1 MTAPWFAIGTY
12 DNGAG
17 SRPAIVV
24 DDMMFDLSAVQAA
37 VGLDAGID
45 SVDAALATWTATQP
59 ILAQIAAKVAGSGVA
74 PLSVTPLAPFKPR
87 RIFCTASNF
96 VDHASEMKTAL
107 AAKVDSAPY
116 IFLKSTECVVGP
128 EGEVVIPSHVT
139 QADWEVELGVV
150 IGREGHR
157 ISVEDARD
165 YIAGYVV
172 FNDVSARDQ
181 IARTDFPFKHDWFR
195 SKSYDTFGPLGP
207 WLVPDACIPDPMN
220 LNLKLSVNDVS
231 MQDGSSGEMIFDI
244 YEQIAYLST
253 FGKLLPG
260 DLIATG
266 TPAGVGKGRGI
277 FLKPGDRMTASIELI
292 GAISNP
298 LVAEGA

>member
-1 MTAPWFAIGTY
+1 MTAPWFAIATY
-12 DNGAG
+12 ESGEG
-17 SRPAIVV
+17 PRPAIVV
-24 DDMMFDLSAVQAA
+24 DDVMFDLAEAQTAL
-37 VGLDAGID
+37 GIDAGVD
-45 SVDAALATWTATQP
+45 SVDAALAAWAKTQP
-59 ILAQIAAKVAGSGVA
+59 ILARIADRVAASGIE
-74 PLSVTPLAPFKPR
+74 PLSATPLAPFKPR
-87 RIFCTASNF
+87 RLFCTASNF

-116 IFLKSTECVVGP
+116 VFLKSTESVVGA
-128 EGEVVIPSHVT
+128 EDDVVIPSHVT

-157 ISVEDARD
+157 IAVADARD

-195 SKSYDTFGPLGP
+195 SKSYDTFSPLGP
-207 WLVPDACIPDPMN
+207 WLVPDACIPDPMK
-220 LNLKLSVNDVS
+220 LGLRLSVNDVS
-231 MQDGSSGEMIFDI
+231 MQDGSTGEMIFDI

-253 FGKLLPG
+253 FGKLRPG

>member
-1 MTAPWFAIGTY
+1 MTAPWFAIATY
-12 DNGAG
+12 DSGAG
-17 SRPAIVV
+17 PRPAVVV
-24 DDMMFDLSAVQAA
+24 DGRLYDLAA
-37 VGLDAGID
+37 VEAALGLDAGID
-45 SVDAALATWTATQP
+45 SLDSALAAWATVQP
-59 ILAQIAAKVAGSGVA
+59 RLAQIAAGVAGSGVA
-74 PLSVTPLAPFKPR
+74 PLDVTPLAPFSPR

-116 IFLKSTECVVGP
+116 IFLKSNDCVVGDQDD
-128 EGEVVIPSHVT
+128 VVIPTHCT
-139 QADWEVELGVV
+139 QVDWEVELGVV

-157 ISVEDARD
+157 ISVEDARSH
-165 YIAGYVV
+165 IAGYVV

-207 WLVPDACIPDPMN
+207 WLVPDACIPDPMD
-220 LNLKLSVNDVS
+220 LSLKLSVNDVS
-231 MQDGSSGEMIFDI
+231 MQDGSSGEMIFNI

-253 FGKLLPG
+253 FGKLRPG

-277 FLKPGDRMTASIELI
+277 FLQPGDRMTASIGLI
-292 GAISNP
+292 GSVSNT
-298 LVAEGA
+298 LVAEGV

>member
-1 MTAPWFAIGTY
+1 MTAPWFAIATY
-12 DNGAG
+12 QSEEGP
-17 SRPAIVV
+17 SPAIVV
-24 DDMMFDLSAVQAA
+24 DSVMFDLAKAQAA
-37 VGLDAGID
+37 TGLDAGVR
-45 SVDAALATWTATQP
+45 SVDAALADWDRVQP
-59 ILAQIAAKVAGSGVA
+59 ILARIAAGVAASGVA
-74 PLSVTPLAPFKPR
+74 PLAVTPLAPFTPR

-116 IFLKSTECVVGP
+116 IFLKSSDCVVGA
-128 EGEVVIPSHVT
+128 EDEVIIPTQVT

-157 ISVEDARD
+157 ISVEDARS

-253 FGKLLPG
+253 LGKLRPG

>member
-12 DNGAG
+12 DGG
-17 SRPAIVV
+17 KGPRPAIVV
-24 DDMMFDLSAVQAA
+24 DDMLFDLAAVQTA
-37 VGLDAGID
+37 VGLDAGVA
-45 SVDAALATWTATQP
+45 SVDAALANWETTQP
-59 ILAQIAAKVAGSGVA
+59 ILAEIAARTAASGVP
-74 PLSVTPLAPFKPR
+74 PLSVTPLAPFNPR

-116 IFLKSTECVVGP
+116 IFLKSTESVVGADD
-128 EGEVVIPSHVT
+128 EVVIPSHCT
-139 QADWEVELGVV
+139 QIDWEVELGVV

-157 ISVEDARD
+157 ISVENARD
-165 YIAGYVV
+165 HIAGYVV

-207 WLVPDACIPDPMN
+207 WLVPDVCIPDPMN
-220 LNLKLSVNDVS
+220 LSLKLSVNDVG
-231 MQDGSSGEMIFDI
+231 MQDGSSAEMIFNI

-253 FGKLLPG
+253 FGKLRPG

-298 LVAEGA
+298 LVAEEV